1 MSESPFGD
9 PDRRRVVITGCG
21 MVTCLGRNV
30 AETFHAAREGRS
42 GVREISRFDATNL
55 PGAIAGEVD
64 DAFIT
69 PGPTVSGS
77 LEKVGYRGVDLMR
90 TAADQAAEQ
99 AGLPGVANRERLGC
113 MIGSHGADP
122 TIEQMLHA
130 TRLANDSGCP
140 VLPDLVGEGGY
151 DFLQFYRR
159 KPDVTTALMAMRHHC
174 LGTTQSIV
182 SACAAGAQAIG
193 EAYRA
198 IRRGQADTVLCGGAE
213 TKISYVGMLG
223 FILLK
228 ALCERYRT
236 PQSAS
241 RPFDRRRNG
250 FVMSEGAAALVVEE
264 LEHARERGATILG
277 EIRGYADSAD
287 AYRITDVHPQ
297 AAGAVLAMQGAIADA
312 KVEPA
317 DIRYVNAHGTS
328 TQQNDKVESLGIQR
342 VFGDHVARL
351 PVSSNKSMLGHAI
364 AAAGA
369 IEAILTLMGMRA
381 STLLPTINY
390 ERPDPKCHLLDYVPN
405 EAREYEH
412 DLAISNSFG
421 FGGQNACLCL
431 ALFRD

>member
-1 MSESPFGD
+1 
-9 PDRRRVVITGCG
+9 
-21 MVTCLGRNV
+21 
-30 AETFHAAREGRS
+30 
-42 GVREISRFDATNL
+42 
-55 PGAIAGEVD
+55 
-64 DAFIT
+64 
-69 PGPTVSGS
+69 
-77 LEKVGYRGVDLMR
+77 
-90 TAADQAAEQ
+90 
-99 AGLPGVANRERLGC
+99 
-113 MIGSHGADP
+113 
-122 TIEQMLHA
+122 
-130 TRLANDSGCP
+130 
-140 VLPDLVGEGGY
+140 
-151 DFLQFYRR
+151 
-159 KPDVTTALMAMRHHC
+159 
-174 LGTTQSIV
+174 
-182 SACAAGAQAIG
+182 
-193 EAYRA
+193 
-198 IRRGQADTVLCGGAE
+198 
-213 TKISYVGMLG
+213 MLG

-390 ERPDPKCHLLDYVPN
+390 ERPDPKCPLPDYVPN